1 MPEDWTVVV
10 TISRQYGAAGSDV
23 AHRVGELLGYPVVGE
38 DLPKIAAVRLGMT
51 HEEVVAVEH
60 RTPSLGE
67 RILQNLGSAVPDTH
81 TALVAPT
88 VESEVRKEI
97 EAAVLEAAEKPDVV
111 IIGGIGNAILRDRP
125 NVVSAFLYAP
135 MAFRVSRIVT
145 ALNVSSEEARKEIE
159 RVDAARRRW
168 AKLHYDFVWGS
179 SERYSLTI
187 DVSRFGI
194 EGSARLLAHAVGEIG

>member
-1 MPEDWTVVV
+1 MIV
-10 TISRQYGAAGSDV
+10 TISRQYGAAGLDV

-51 HEEVVAVEH
+51 QEDVVAVEH

-81 TALVAPT
+81 TSVVAQN

-97 EAAVLEAAEKPDVV
+97 EAIVLEAAERKDVV
-111 IIGGIGNAILRDRP
+111 IIGGVANAILRERA
-125 NVVSAFLYAP
+125 NVLSAFLYGP
-135 MAFRVSRIVT
+135 MPFRIARIAS
-145 ALNVSSEEARKEIE
+145 ALNVAPEAARKEIE

-179 SERYSLTI
+179 SDRYSLTV

-194 EGSARLLAHAVGEIG
+194 EGSARLLAHAVGEVG